1 VTFRRIEGE
10 GLFTRYTVAP
20 EVRVRT
26 LPDGVTHLQLE
37 FPSEPARTGSGD
49 RYRTTR
55 VLFNHVFEY
64 RWIVT
69 DLVYYHTDPGAH
81 AFSLIEIEDSELVA
95 RIVDHSKYRSLP
107 EGQRLG
113 GAVPESA
120 LRHLRIGFDDHGAY
134 EVVCLEVRIE
144 QGEGVALP

>member
-1 VTFRRIEGE
+1 VTYRKIEGE

-20 EVRVRT
+20 RVTVRT
-26 LPDGVTHLQLE
+26 LPEGDTHLQLE

-55 VLFNHVFEY
+55 VRFEHVYEY

-95 RIVDHSKYRSLP
+95 RIVGHSKYRSLP

-113 GAVPESA
+113 GTVPESA
-120 LRHLRIGFDDHGAY
+120 LRHLRIGFDHHGAY
-134 EVVCLEVRIE
+134 EVVCQDVRIDY
-144 QGEGVALP
+144 GEGVALP